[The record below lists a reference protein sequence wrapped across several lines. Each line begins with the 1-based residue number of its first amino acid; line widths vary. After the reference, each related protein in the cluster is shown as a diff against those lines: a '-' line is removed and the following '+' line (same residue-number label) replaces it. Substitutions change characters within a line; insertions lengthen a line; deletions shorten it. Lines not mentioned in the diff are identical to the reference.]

1 MKIEAATLPEEKNA
15 IQETQQCEG
24 CGAVYPRMQGVL
36 CGSCKV
42 KTGDD
47 AGQVGT
53 HSVVSSIIKSVATHQ
68 SEASLHRLNR
78 QPAKQTL
85 NRGLLNASQARVHN
99 QALKELSHT
108 ETNVLTGTLWIY
120 PANGNKARAIQHP
133 TVRYTVTL
141 AVPVE
146 TAFRAF
152 VELLQ
157 SAYMTLP
164 VDPDEKEEHDRMTA
178 RITLEYMTFA
188 VQKDNSSSY
197 QLNVPSG
204 SIGTLHNRLSQSDGI
219 SKKDAAGKSITLWVY
234 VWEILH
240 NAKRSR
246 ESDDD
251 SGGSNKEDASPPSK
265 RSVVE
270 NSYRRIMNISTR
282 RTSLTSQ
289 RSVTASLQR
298 SIASHVLTPLKYT
311 SMYRP
316 SIAGLSLLPSTPAVR
331 YDAYPFERINWT
343 IDKWG
348 TISLIEG
355 SPKETILVAKDW
367 PEHKYQSK
375 PRGGYLGRGVE
386 KYAFKGQ
393 VGGADVAVF
402 QINPIASL
410 FIIQED
416 ENNNMLRQ
424 GLKALVLADYFMK
437 SFYQRA
443 KQLNFDGLPR
453 MRVNASGAFLGV
465 INAEKILPCPVT
477 GPDNRTLT
485 HTLFL
490 STPLLLGDFRKYSG
504 SLQTGQSG
512 ETGFGAAVDTFA
524 HHVVVDS
531 MNSVFLCDLQGFIT
545 NNEFIL
551 FDPQACITADRTTK
565 TTLYDLS
572 PANAIQRFLRE
583 HVCNAFCKGIQLP
596 STNPTQYAPKSIL
609 PDKLCNGPLR
619 HGWD

>member
-1 MKIEAATLPEEKNA
+1 
-15 IQETQQCEG
+15 
-24 CGAVYPRMQGVL
+24 
-36 CGSCKV
+36 
-42 KTGDD
+42 
-47 AGQVGT
+47 
-53 HSVVSSIIKSVATHQ
+53 
-68 SEASLHRLNR
+68 
-78 QPAKQTL
+78 
-85 NRGLLNASQARVHN
+85 
-99 QALKELSHT
+99 
-108 ETNVLTGTLWIY
+108 
-120 PANGNKARAIQHP
+120 
-133 TVRYTVTL
+133 
-141 AVPVE
+141 
-146 TAFRAF
+146 
-152 VELLQ
+152 
-157 SAYMTLP
+157 MTLP

-178 RITLEYMTFA
+178 KITLEYVTFA

-219 SKKDAAGKSITLWVY
+219 SKKDAAGKSITLRVY
-234 VWEILH
+234 VWEIIH

-265 RSVVE
+265 CSVVE

-282 RTSLTSQ
+282 STSLTSQ

-316 SIAGLSLLPSTPAVR
+316 SIAGPSLLPSTPAVR

-443 KQLNFDGLPR
+443 KQLNFDGLP
-453 MRVNASGAFLGV
+453 S
-465 INAEKILPCPVT
+465 
-477 GPDNRTLT
+477 
-485 HTLFL
+485 
-490 STPLLLGDFRKYSG
+490 

-531 MNSVFLCDLQGFIT
+531 MNSVFLCDLQARMLVFTIYVDYYVTLNICLQNRRHNYEDHIIRSIT
-545 NNEFIL
+545 CRCNPKVSQRASAVYQPDTI
-551 FDPQACITADRTTK
+551 RT
-565 TTLYDLS
+565 
-572 PANAIQRFLRE
+572 
-583 HVCNAFCKGIQLP
+583 
-596 STNPTQYAPKSIL
+596 
-609 PDKLCNGPLR
+609 
-619 HGWD
+619 